1 MKKKTRSKKIPLN
14 RLTKVRTGI
23 EGLDEITF
31 GGLPKGRPTL
41 ICGTAGCGKTLMAIE
56 FLINGAIKYG
66 ENGVF
71 IAFEET
77 PEDLAK
83 NVASLGYNLD
93 QLIADKKIY
102 VDYININPSEMCE
115 TGDFDLEGLFIR
127 IQLALD
133 SVKAKRLSL
142 DTLEM
147 IFGGFTNQSI
157 LRSELQRLFHWT
169 KERGLSTI
177 ITAERGDGTLTRQGL
192 EEYVSDCVILLDH
205 RINDQIST
213 RRLRIVKYRGSVHGT
228 NEYPF
233 LIDETGISILPISSL
248 SLDHEVSAERI
259 SSGIPSLDDMLEKKG
274 FYRGSSILVTGT
286 AGVGKTSI
294 SAHFA
299 NSICKKGKRC
309 LYFAFEESVNQIVR
323 NMKSIGVNLDQWI
336 KKENLKIIANRP
348 SLYGLEMHLV
358 SMHKLI
364 EEFKPDVVIIDP
376 ITNLFSIGSQ
386 NEITSTLIRLIDYL
400 KSNQI
405 TAMMTSLISLGKNAD
420 LETSSTSISSIIDT
434 WILLRDIELNGERN
448 RGIYILKSRGMAHSN
463 QIREFLITS
472 DGIDLK
478 PVYMGLENVLTGSA
492 RIAQEAKEKASN
504 LLQQQEIER
513 KRLEIKRRQK
523 ALEAKIEVL
532 KAEYEAENLELLRS
546 LESSEVQISQALED
560 KKHIASSRKV

>member
-133 SVKAKRLSL
+133 SVNAKRLSL

-274 FYRGSSILVTGT
+274 FYRGSSILITGT

-294 SAHFA
+294 SSHFA

-309 LYFAFEESVNQIVR
+309 LYFAFEESINQIAR
-323 NMKSIGVNLDQWI
+323 NMKSIGLNLDQWI
-336 KKENLKIIANRP
+336 KKGNLKIIANRP

-358 SMHKLI
+358 SMHKAI
-364 EEFKPDVVIIDP
+364 EKFKPDVVIIDP

-405 TAMMTSLISLGKNAD
+405 TAMMTSLVSLGKNAD
-420 LETSSTSISSIIDT
+420 LETSSSSISSIIDT